1 MTNKEVAKM
10 YAYAT
15 LLPII
20 QETSNVIADLKEDM
34 TYTFNFQPDEVEEI
48 VSECIKE
55 VNEALRRI
63 TISALAKKG
72 EM

>member
-1 MTNKEVAKM
+1 MTNKQVAKM
-10 YAYAT
+10 HAYAT

-20 QETSNVIADLKEDM
+20 QETSNVIANLKEDM

-55 VNEALRRI
+55 VNEALRL
-63 TISALAKKG
+63 TTSALAKKG